1 MDEEEEKEH
10 GWSKARDTICS
21 EEDSH
26 IPKRPET

>member
-21 EEDSH
+21 EDSH
-26 IPKRPET
+26 IPAAA